1 MAKKILIATPEE
13 IPAELASDPDLIVLD
28 PTVLPDECLM
38 ALDEASGGML
48 SGGGPLSDW
57 AGEEER
63 EHGMDGDEKRDDDEH
78 AMRGRGDDE
87 DGAQDDDAAH
97 GRRSFGRGD
106 DDEDEK
112 DKAGEGIRRAG
123 RGDDEDEDERRGDGM
138 RGRFGARRARGPAI
152 GLWARNALGR

>member
-28 PTVLPDECLM
+28 PTTLPDECLM
-38 ALDEASGGML
+38 AIDEASGGML

-63 EHGMDGDEKRDDDEH
+63 EHGMDGDEKREDDEH
-78 AMRGRGDDE
+78 ATRGRGDD
-87 DGAQDDDAAH
+87 DGAQDDEASR
-97 GRRSFGRGD
+97 GRLGFGRGD

-112 DKAGEGIRRAG
+112 DKAANGFG
-123 RGDDEDEDERRGDGM
+123 RGDEADEKDKAGEGLRRG
-138 RGRFGARRARGPAI
+138 FGAPRRARGPAI
-152 GLWARNALGR
+152 GLWARSALGR